1 MEKRHIANT
10 ITVRLIMWM
19 LVLSLI
25 LSGVI
30 YYWWARNIVRLHTE
44 LFHNKM
50 LITYEYTRRILSDV
64 YVSVTDNVSYLERS
78 LDHPEGHQDIVKRIV
93 SQGTRVHSCGIYYIE
108 NYYPQKGNQFHPFA
122 SRSDDNPD
130 EIQIKTEDDD
140 FDHLNAT
147 WFRSTIESDSARWTE
162 PFFENDDRNKAFT
175 AYQAPVRDA
184 AGKPVAVLRASIS
197 LDWLTN
203 KLSQTDS
210 KYNQTSL
217 SVPNIFEPE
226 SKRYIIDHDG
236 RFLTYSEEEQHIR
249 GTFFSHL
256 KPHGN
261 HDIELL
267 IERMETGKTSMNE
280 SDVRYT
286 FDGEDCYLFFT
297 PVKHTT
303 WMMVTVVPCRAVDWA
318 GLHYCFQITL
328 LAILMML
335 VLILINY
342 IYLKSRNS

>member
-1 MEKRHIANT
+1 M
-10 ITVRLIMWM
+10 
-19 LVLSLI
+19 
-25 LSGVI
+25 
-30 YYWWARNIVRLHTE
+30 
-44 LFHNKM
+44 
-50 LITYEYTRRILSDV
+50 
-64 YVSVTDNVSYLERS
+64 
-78 LDHPEGHQDIVKRIV
+78 KRIV
-93 SQGTRVHSCGIYYIE
+93 SQGNRVHSCDICFIE

-122 SRSDDNPD
+122 WRSQNNPD
-130 EIQIKTEDDD
+130 EIQTKEKEDDD
-140 FDHLNAT
+140 SDHLNAT

-210 KYNQTSL
+210 KYNQASS

-226 SKRYIIDHDG
+226 SKQYIIDHDG
-236 RFLTYSEEEQHIR
+236 RFLTYPGEEQHIR

-297 PVKHTT
+297 PVKYTT